1 MKTAMVDGFPSLY
14 IIIII
19 IIIIIIN
26 FQNEKACTA
35 SLFTQQTTSFYG
47 L

>member
-14 IIIII
+14 II